1 MLKIL
6 SKLTIAFM
14 AVALGVS
21 IPARY
26 APAMAAGETK
36 YISEI
41 RVGIGKTEDEAKSEL
56 LSDGYT
62 ILSKDGKYADLNY
75 EAGSKDPTM
84 GRGQKIVYLGYKTTT
99 SVKDAITDLAVMNMR
114 GGYSVKDYEELMEKR
129 LRTEIIPFV
138 ERFIVVLEEYRD
150 NLSSE
155 YPANKARAEYM
166 RSMLNK
172 MFDDD
177 TLGLMG
183 DLLVNETKY
192 ELGDAAYAALS
203 EEEKKQH
210 ADILTI
216 VMQANGK
223 NMLSM
228 ETFLT
233 KATDTAETSWIDRLE
248 DNSLGALEYEL
259 VNEQGVDVTEV
270 DATLDRMYQDSAR
283 QLLEKWDAFSQALS
297 DFDDIANALANIQE
311 DEYNDKIA
319 KMEQYDDSSDNM
331 AQNSEAIVAELSARA
346 DVMNNALDFEL
357 VAAKERMDEVD
368 YDFDNGATL
377 AEFFAQDASVFNG
390 DGIRDLYPIVASLS
404 AGQLAGLDFLS
415 LQDLVTIA
423 TADETSYD
431 LNELGDVA
439 PASIYEG
446 VNREIF
452 TTGKVALT
460 SEALRAEAMKND
472 AVSDS
477 PVSATT
483 YVLYGATA
491 IATIGMVASWYKF
504 KQLSDLMQPTIKL
517 RDAAFKA
524 YEAAALKPDALNE
537 QVMAGKMSCWEYQVE
552 VQKLYDAQ
560 ADTVR
565 ALNAKNMD
573 EALDKIDEALSPH
586 LTKSRIAAVLGAA
599 FTVAMA
605 ALAAFS
611 IYSTINDLLA
621 YYQVEYTP
629 IPKYMVEKESIVEVI
644 DGVEYYKRND
654 SAYYQV
660 AECNRKS
667 DAPFYEQLQNYADL
681 NGDVGRQW
689 LALYYV
695 KYEGKAPIQADT
707 LKVVIGDSNLPN
719 GYERGIHMFG
729 NGGAYN
735 LTNKDICYNDTNK
748 GTYVYFQVDESVI
761 KTASLAGS
769 NFSTGSAVLFAGIG
783 AVVGAGIGIA
793 VMFLLNKRKETKA
806 AQE

>member
-1 MLKIL
+1 
-6 SKLTIAFM
+6 M

-21 IPARY
+21 IPSHY

-36 YISEI
+36 YISEVK
-41 RVGIGKTEDEAKSEL
+41 VGIGKTEDEAKSEL
-56 LSDGYT
+56 LAEGFA

-75 EAGSKDPTM
+75 EAGSKDPSM
-84 GRGQKIVYLGYKTTT
+84 GRGQKKVYQGYKTTANA
-99 SVKDAITDLAVMNMR
+99 KEAITDLAVMNMR

-129 LRTEIIPFV
+129 LKTEIIPFV
-138 ERFIVVLEEYRD
+138 ERFIVVLEEYRE

-166 RSMLNK
+166 KSMLNK

-177 TLGLMG
+177 TDGLMG
-183 DLLVNETKY
+183 DLLANETKY

-223 NMLSM
+223 NMLSI
-228 ETFLT
+228 ETFLI

-248 DNSLGALEYEL
+248 DNSLDDLSQELED
-259 VNEQGVDVTEV
+259 NGVDIIEV
-270 DATLDRMYQDSAR
+270 DATLDRMYGDDAKK
-283 QLLEKWDAFSQALS
+283 LLEKWDKFSQALN
-297 DFDDIANALANIQE
+297 DYDEKANALANIEE
-311 DEYNDKIA
+311 DEYNDEIA

-368 YDFDNGATL
+368 YDFDDGATL
-377 AEFFAQDASVFNG
+377 AEFFAQDASVFYG

-477 PVSATT
+477 PISATT

-524 YEAAALKPDALNE
+524 YEAAAIGPDKLYNQLK
-537 QVMAGKMSCWEYQVE
+537 AGEITHMQDNIE
-552 VQKLYDAQ
+552 VQKLYTAQ
-560 ADTVR
+560 ADSLK

-573 EALDKIDEALSPH
+573 DALEKIDDALAPH

-695 KYEGKAPIQADT
+695 KYEGKAPIKADS

-748 GTYVYFQVDESVI
+748 GTYVYFQVDESALP
-761 KTASLAGS
+761 KASVVGS
-769 NFSTGSAVLFAGIG
+769 NFSTGTGFLFAGIG
-783 AVVGAGIGIA
+783 AVVGAGIGVAI
-793 VMFLLNKRKETKA
+793 MFALMKKKETKET
-806 AQE
+806 QE